1 LAGAWLTEWERTGD
15 PAMLERLR
23 NGMRTIGA
31 QRHGFF
37 STGATFNLLTGEYSV
52 PENPGLGMS
61 HLNAAFGLPEVAAE
75 LIQLIDEPGFRQA
88 WIDYCVLYNATREEQ
103 AARLNGWSFQGN
115 LGQGHSRLTAYAA
128 RLTGDKTL
136 AERAWTEFFA
146 GAAGYGPRFTAERR
160 EVSGPAVPRP
170 VEEADRVSTNA
181 TAQWGLAAMQCL
193 ALVPEALPKQL

>member
-1 LAGAWLTEWERTGD
+1 
-15 PAMLERLR
+15 MLERLR

-31 QRHGFF
+31 QRHGFY
-37 STGATFNLLTGEYSV
+37 STGATFNLLTGEYSL

-88 WIDYCVLYNATREEQ
+88 WIDYGVLYNATREEQ
-103 AARLNGWSFQGN
+103 AARLNGWSFEGN

-128 RLTGDKTL
+128 KLTGNPKL
-136 AERAWTEFFA
+136 AERAWREFFA

-160 EVSGPAVPRP
+160 LVEGPAVPRP
-170 VEEADRVSTNA
+170 VEEARVSTNA